1 LGSERKLR
9 ILTFLRH
16 EPFMYELAKTG
27 HRFDLILVDRTLW
40 ARPWDE
46 LSRPLPSNV
55 ETVGEA
61 EDVASLDLDQYDLL
75 LPQAYDDFELVQ
87 GSRAPKMVLFHSAA
101 SARSVR
107 GLSRAEALRRLYQE
121 WQLASI
127 PIVYVSHH
135 VAENWGLPGTV
146 ILHSLDVRDYEGF
159 ENNGKTAAVLT
170 VAHFFKEREALG
182 YPLHHQVVGDHI
194 PHRIVGHNPSL
205 PDVNPAKDWG
215 ELKGYYRDYR
225 VYLNTTSWG
234 GSLAMLEAMCAGM
247 PVVTTPRPAGEPR
260 HTSVIDGYNG
270 FVSADPAELRRK
282 VEFLLA
288 NPAVARAMGREGRET
303 VLRKYGTQRFVQRWQ
318 EFFQDVVAPRP
329 KERASPPAALL
340 RTLRSTAQ
348 LATDAQASRG
358 VALRWSGDAA
368 GEYVLYG
375 PFIRLP
381 AGDHELEFYLRPW
394 PGLDFAIPA
403 IPMIHAALTSFR
415 RRLVRRTHEVAVL
428 DVCSGPDGKV
438 RARRAVHVSDVRTWG
453 SYQPF
458 RLSFH
463 SSAEK
468 LFQFRVFV
476 TGIIPLQVDP
486 YATWASLRR
495 AAS

>member
-1 LGSERKLR
+1 LVSQRKLR

-27 HRFDLILVDRTLW
+27 HRFDLVLVDRTLW
-40 ARPWDE
+40 ARAWDE
-46 LSRPLPSNV
+46 RSRPLPANV
-55 ETVGEA
+55 NTVGEA
-61 EDVASLDLDQYDLL
+61 EDVASLDIDQYDLVMA
-75 LPQAYDDFELVQ
+75 QAYDDFELVQ
-87 GSRAPKMVLFHSAA
+87 GSRVPKAVLFHSAA
-101 SARSVR
+101 SARSPS
-107 GLSRAEALRRLYQE
+107 GLCRAEALRRLYQE
-121 WQLASI
+121 WQLTSI
-127 PIVYVSHH
+127 PIVYVSHY
-135 VAENWGLPGTV
+135 VAQNWGLPGTI

-159 ENNGKTAAVLT
+159 ENSGKTAAVLT
-170 VAHFFKEREALG
+170 VAHFFTEREALG
-182 YPLHHQVVGDHI
+182 YPLHRQVLGDLI

-205 PDVNPAKDWG
+205 PDVKPAKDWA
-215 ELKGYYRDYR
+215 ELKGFYRDYR
-225 VYLNTTSWG
+225 VYLNTTNWG

-247 PVVTTPRPAGEPR
+247 PVVTTPRPADEPR
-260 HTSVIDGYNG
+260 HTSVIDGHNG

-288 NPAVARAMGREGRET
+288 NPAVARAMGREGRKA
-303 VLRKYGTQRFVQRWQ
+303 VLRKYGTQRFVERWQ
-318 EFFQDVVAPRP
+318 EFFESVVAPWP
-329 KERASPPAALL
+329 KERATPPTTLF
-340 RTLRSTAQ
+340 RTLRRRSQ
-348 LATDAQASRG
+348 LVTDAQASRG

-375 PFIRLP
+375 PFVRLP
-381 AGDHELEFYLRPW
+381 AGAHELEFYLRPW

-403 IPMIHAALTSFR
+403 IPMIRAALTSFR

-428 DVCSGPDGKV
+428 DVCSGPDGKIH
-438 RARRAVHVSDVRTWG
+438 ARRAVHVSDVRPWG

-458 RLSFH
+458 GVSFH

-495 AAS
+495 VAS